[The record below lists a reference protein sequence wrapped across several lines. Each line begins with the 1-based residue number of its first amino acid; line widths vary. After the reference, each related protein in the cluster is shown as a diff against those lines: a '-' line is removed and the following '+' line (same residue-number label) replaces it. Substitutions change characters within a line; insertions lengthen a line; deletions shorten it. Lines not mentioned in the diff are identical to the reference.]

1 MASELGVV
9 YLKTKLEFDPVSEAY
24 IAQEVSD
31 MAYHRT
37 IADQIER
44 LLKLS
49 ADNPECLNRPDVLR
63 QTLEQ
68 IRATGL
74 TPRAAQFY
82 DSALEEIKEIKG
94 KVNQI
99 YEMCLQMYTTA
110 QFAEVIGLKEKTVN
124 IAKAEFMLE
133 MQINRICQAM
143 KIHDYS
149 VFKSGSYVDLESKS
163 SLILEYIIQHYSS
176 IVDEYRKAVEA
187 QNSTKEMTNQLPPEL
202 LSQLVALF
210 NQRGTEQA
218 PDQVPA
224 KVPVTVGA
232 SPDREGDQMR
242 EEELKESVNNLN
254 AGEIIDLGDTRSGS
268 AYSPEG
274 DYSAASHLLNL

>member
-1 MASELGVV
+1 
-9 YLKTKLEFDPVSEAY
+9 
-24 IAQEVSD
+24 
-31 MAYHRT
+31 
-37 IADQIER
+37 
-44 LLKLS
+44 
-49 ADNPECLNRPDVLR
+49 
-63 QTLEQ
+63 
-68 IRATGL
+68 
-74 TPRAAQFY
+74 
-82 DSALEEIKEIKG
+82 
-94 KVNQI
+94 
-99 YEMCLQMYTTA
+99 
-110 QFAEVIGLKEKTVN
+110 
-124 IAKAEFMLE
+124 
-133 MQINRICQAM
+133 M

-218 PDQVPA
+218 PAQVPA
-224 KVPVTVGA
+224 RVPVTVGA
-232 SPDREGDQMR
+232 SSDREGDQMR